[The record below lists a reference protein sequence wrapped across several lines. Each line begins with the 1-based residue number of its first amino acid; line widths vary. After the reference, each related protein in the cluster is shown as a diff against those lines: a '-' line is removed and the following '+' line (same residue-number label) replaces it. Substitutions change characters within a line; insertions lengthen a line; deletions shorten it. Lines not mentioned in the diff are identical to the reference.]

1 MPRAFIA
8 IDIDEPLRQKLAEV
22 QNQLRGTGGDFKL
35 VEPQNIHVTLK
46 FLGEI
51 PNKKVEEITGAIKK
65 AIAGMKKFNM
75 EIKKIGV
82 FPNLNYVRVIWAG
95 VEKGGEEIMALQKK
109 IEKELQQIGF
119 RPEGDFVPHLT
130 IARVKSAK
138 NKERLA
144 KFIKENES
152 IDFGNTRVL
161 AVELKGSTLTPKGPI
176 YNTLARIELED

>member
-22 QNQLRGTGGDFKL
+22 QNQLRETGGDFKM

-51 PNKKVEEITGAIKK
+51 PDKKVEDIAEAIKK
-65 AIAGMKKFNM
+65 AVAGIKKFNM

-95 VEKGGEEIMALQKK
+95 VEKGGDEIIALQKK
-109 IEKELQQIGF
+109 IEKELQSIGF
-119 RPEGDFVPHLT
+119 RPEGDFV
-130 IARVKSAK
+130 
-138 NKERLA
+138 
-144 KFIKENES
+144 
-152 IDFGNTRVL
+152 
-161 AVELKGSTLTPKGPI
+161 
-176 YNTLARIELED
+176 

>member
-22 QNQLRGTGGDFKL
+22 QNQLRETGGDFKM

-51 PNKKVEEITGAIKK
+51 PDKKVEDIAEAIKK
-65 AIAGMKKFNM
+65 AVAGIKKFNM

-95 VEKGGEEIMALQKK
+95 VEKGGEEIIALQKK
-109 IEKELQQIGF
+109 IEKELQ
-119 RPEGDFVPHLT
+119 
-130 IARVKSAK
+130 
-138 NKERLA
+138 
-144 KFIKENES
+144 
-152 IDFGNTRVL
+152 
-161 AVELKGSTLTPKGPI
+161 
-176 YNTLARIELED
+176 